1 MSNQHITLKIKHS
14 ELLQL
19 MRSIRDIEHLAMKGC
34 ANEYCS
40 YVEVRDLIESAWVN
54 LDPGE
59 TAEWDGEQ
67 WQKMRGVL

>member
-1 MSNQHITLKIKHS
+1 MSTQHITLKIKHS
-14 ELLQL
+14 ELMKLT
-19 MRSIRDIEHLAMKGC
+19 RSIRDIEHLAMKGSTE
-34 ANEYCS
+34 EYLG
-40 YVEVRDLIESAWVN
+40 YAKVRNLIESAWVN